1 MEQNGVCDLDD
12 NTIHCIMYAVP
23 FNYNTTQLK
32 FYKSSLT
39 VVYSG
44 SSYKSAK
51 YLNQVLGI

>member
-1 MEQNGVCDLDD
+1 MEQKGVYDLDD
-12 NTIHCIMYAVP
+12 NTIHCIVYAVL